1 MAGGFTF
8 ATIDSTQCKKC
19 QGSSSGPYP
28 ILFPLYLYLNIN
40 TVKDRISILQQ
51 TIGDDIV
58 DKVVH
63 IVLGGVFFFQKK
75 KWNMVG
81 VCRERERGG
90 MWCDANNPSD
100 SWL

>member
-40 TVKDRISILQQ
+40 TVKDNGPAIQ
-51 TIGDDIV
+51 
-58 DKVVH
+58 K
-63 IVLGGVFFFQKK
+63 VLGEDIIGRVRLA
-75 KWNMVG
+75 VVEG
-81 VCRERERGG
+81 
-90 MWCDANNPSD
+90 D
-100 SWL
+100 